1 MEITSEEF
9 ERLKSCLEAG
19 KGVGRIEGS
28 GLELGG
34 ETETGAMAATLEGCG
49 GAEGTG
55 EMTGEMGTKEGGA
68 MGPVR
73 DGGVAEATDAPGVDI
88 LTGETLGGEGKVE
101 LSGMGFTVGGAR
113 G

>member
-68 MGPVR
+68 MGP
-73 DGGVAEATDAPGVDI
+73 GVDI